1 MTNMKITKNQE
12 RHMVLVLLTA
22 VFDEDDP
29 KCCEL
34 LVSSA
39 FIAMRF
45 STAFKTS

>member
-1 MTNMKITKNQE
+1 
-12 RHMVLVLLTA
+12 MVLVLLTG

-29 KCCEL
+29 ECCEL

-45 STAFKTS
+45 SIAFKTS